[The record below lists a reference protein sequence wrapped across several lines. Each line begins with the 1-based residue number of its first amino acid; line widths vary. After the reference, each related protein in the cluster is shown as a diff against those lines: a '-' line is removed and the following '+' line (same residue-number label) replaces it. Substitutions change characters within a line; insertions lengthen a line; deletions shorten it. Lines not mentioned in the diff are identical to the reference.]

1 MSAGSGYGV
10 DPSQIQKVGST
21 FQSEGDAIVKL
32 QSKAQTSIGASQ
44 VGQKYSSIAG
54 PYQQIFQQLGQILE
68 NMGNKVVE
76 TGGSLNSVASNYS
89 QTEQTNAQ
97 NVGSA

>member
-21 FQSEGDAIVKL
+21 FKTEGDNIVKL

-44 VGQKYSSIAG
+44 VGQKYSGVAG
-54 PYQQIFQQLGQILE
+54 PYQQVFQQFGQILE

-76 TGGSLNSVASNYS
+76 TGGSLTSVADSYT
-89 QTEQTNAQ
+89 QTEQTNAH